1 VLVTPGGAVL
11 DQPGGKSL
19 MIVDTPEKTRRL
31 IELKEILD
39 VPAFAGVRFAIYE
52 AKEAPAEQLT
62 EAVNQLLQNG
72 MGSGSSQSL
81 ALAPLPVGNRIL
93 IAYKS
98 DSGLSEARRQLERL
112 DRRTNARRSIYIYP
126 LNEENTAS
134 LENTI
139 AAFKASKKTT
149 LSVPGRRLEIALDEP
164 THSLIIYAT
173 PDELRELRDLINPS
187 RSWLEFK
194 QRIAS
199 IEHMFESKPTPNKP
213 TL

>member
-1 VLVTPGGAVL
+1 ML

-19 MIVDTPEKTRRL
+19 MIVDTPDKTRRL
-31 IELKEILD
+31 IELKEVLD
-39 VPAFAGVRFAIYE
+39 VPAFTGARFDTYE
-52 AKEAPAEQLT
+52 AKEAAAEQLA
-62 EAVNQLLQNG
+62 EAVNELIRNG
-72 MGSGSSQSL
+72 MVSGSSPPL
-81 ALAPLPVGNRIL
+81 ALAPLPTGNRIL

-98 DSGLSEARRQLERL
+98 DTGLTEARRQLERL
-112 DRRTNARRSIYIYP
+112 DRRTNARRTIYIYP

-139 AAFKASKKTT
+139 AAFTASKKT
-149 LSVPGRRLEIALDEP
+149 SASIPGRRLEIVLDKP

-173 PDELRELRDLINPS
+173 PEELKELRDLINPG

-199 IEHMFESKPTPNKP
+199 IEQIFGPKPNPDNP